1 MRRDEIW
8 TFSGEQ
14 KGWAGFGPDL
24 GRRIKL
30 LFQSLSLLYYLKRKK
45 FTRKIPPKFLQKK
58 RFAKKKVPRNVKKW
72 SNLKKS
78 LSLLFKKTKMFSS
91 SVWKKSSQEKF
102 LQNSKNSSKKKVHR
116 KKSSAQRL
124 KMVRFKKI
132 RKFKSKFNFPFLNY
146 FFISIPMFK
155 IHSNSHISKST

>member
-45 FTRKIPPKFLQKK
+45 FTRKIPPKFLKFLQKK

-91 SVWKKSSQEKF
+91 SVWKKVRK
-102 LQNSKNSSKKKVHR
+102 KNSSKIPKIPPKKRYTEKKVLR
-116 KKSSAQRL
+116 N
-124 KMVRFKKI
+124 V
-132 RKFKSKFNFPFLNY
+132 
-146 FFISIPMFK
+146 
-155 IHSNSHISKST
+155 